1 MWTNPDSNELERYQE
16 LPEPLK
22 LTRYLRL
29 LKPDPTGWVS
39 ILRLG
44 EPSNPHST
52 LTCVLVNSTD
62 VPKILSHPD
71 WSVDDLGSSWNST
84 SRNPIFEEGLSAIRN
99 GYTMHFFAQARH
111 HQGFVQRTIEL
122 TPSFLWWLRLIQA
135 DDGHWIRIDDAGRRH
150 DVIQTSRFED
160 GGYDVQVDAVYLR
173 RYLAARGMS
182 LIVQHRH
189 TVWTDLDNVDR
200 IDLNLRSN
208 TAIIDY
214 CATPTNGSTKHNFF
228 ADILGKHAILPF
240 DRVGEGPDD
249 TLRPE
254 KFQEFIIGTDP
265 STGEVIRWTCDVPYI
280 EHSKPGEPNYLTP
293 VYFDTD
299 VLTRYREDTTT
310 YVLSR
315 TRLWCLDL
323 WGLDLDI
330 NDEGLVQLWLGDMKH
345 QLPEPERE
353 HWLVHNVVPRG
364 GVTEIR
370 YRRDVLNQWNVDD
383 QRPDVGNLRRARTK
397 LNAAVVAEHGVELYR
412 RLGKHDQQEF
422 DGLSLCTNSSASQR
436 DLSIV
441 VLTKGVVD
449 ALDVKVLRKLADA
462 DKSEA
467 SLNCLQAWIGSLG
480 GDTDELCG
488 PLRLLQTMRSTG
500 SAHLKGSRY
509 DAAIASEG
517 WGSLSPDKQFQQLVQ
532 RVTTALDE
540 ITKLI
545 SRSSSPTPSEGDNA

>member
-1 MWTNPDSNELERYQE
+1 MWTNPDSNDLKRYEE

-22 LTRYLRL
+22 LVPYLRL
-29 LKPDPTGWVS
+29 LRPDPTGWVS
-39 ILRLG
+39 ILRSG
-44 EPSNPHST
+44 EPGNPHST
-52 LTCVLVNSTD
+52 LTCVLVDSAD

-71 WSVDDLGSSWNST
+71 WSLDDLGSSWNST
-84 SRNPIFEEGLSAIRN
+84 GRNPRFEEGLSTSWN
-99 GYTMHFFAQARH
+99 DEYTMHFFAQARY

-122 TPSFLWWLRLIQA
+122 TPSFLWWLRLIQT
-135 DDGHWIRIDDAGRRH
+135 DDGHWIRIDNAGRRH
-150 DVIQTSRFED
+150 DVVQTYRFD
-160 GGYDVQVDAVYLR
+160 DDGYDVQVDAVYLR

-189 TVWTDLDNVDR
+189 TVWANLDDVDR
-200 IDLNLRSN
+200 IDLELRSD

-214 CATPTNGSTKHNFF
+214 CATPMSGVEGKSFF
-228 ADILGKHAILPF
+228 ADVHGKHVIRPF

-249 TLRPE
+249 KLRPE
-254 KFQEFIIGTDP
+254 QFQEFIIGTDP
-265 STGEVIRWTCDVPYI
+265 STGEVVRWTCDVPYL
-280 EHSKPGEPNYLTP
+280 EHSKPGEPNFLTP

-299 VLTRYREDTTT
+299 VLTRYREDTAT

-330 NDEGLVQLWLGDMKH
+330 NDAGLVQLWLGDIKR
-345 QLPEPERE
+345 QLPESERE

-364 GVTEIR
+364 GVTNIR
-370 YRRDVLNQWNVDD
+370 WRRDVLNQWDVEDP
-383 QRPDVGNLRRARTK
+383 RPDVGNLRRARAK
-397 LNAAVVAEHGVELYR
+397 LNAAVVTARGVELYR
-412 RLGKHDQQEF
+412 QLGEHDQQEF

-462 DKSEA
+462 GKSEA
-467 SLNCLQAWIGSLG
+467 SLNCLQAWIGGLG

-500 SAHLKGSRY
+500 SAHLKGSKY
-509 DAAIASEG
+509 DAAIAGEG
-517 WGSLSPDKQFQQLVQ
+517 WGSLSPDKQFQQLVH

-545 SRSSSPTPSEGDNA
+545 SSSSPPAKGTK